1 MLIHGRYW
9 TATSSTSVE
18 IFHRF
23 TPRIILDCYSLLLPL
38 MTEQNRYISTFI
50 KKLNKLQL
58 ILQQA
63 DSIVMLVIPIGK
75 P

>member
-1 MLIHGRYW
+1 
-9 TATSSTSVE
+9 
-18 IFHRF
+18 
-23 TPRIILDCYSLLLPL
+23 

-63 DSIVMLVIPIGK
+63 DSIVMLAIPIGK